1 MAPCLSPTTSTEEI
15 WRVTYQ
21 GGNLD
26 AAVAAAAAPN
36 GGAPATTS
44 ADARPPEGIHP
55 DAGRDTGALPVPNGF
70 TKEQVLLGNRV
81 FHGDVADGTCGGCHG
96 ADGKGSPV
104 APDLTSGRWL
114 WSDGSLQG
122 LETTIKNGVPEPKAH
137 PGAMPPMGG
146 VNLSRTDLDAVSA
159 YVWALGHQTP

>member
-1 MAPCLSPTTSTEEI
+1 MTWRVAVAPNGALFISHDVHGRI

-26 AAVAAAAAPN
+26 AAVAAAAAPK

-55 DAGRDTGALPVPNGF
+55 DAGRDTGALPVPKGF

-81 FHGDVADGTCGGCHG
+81 FHGEVADGTCGGCHG

-122 LETTIKNGVPEPKAH
+122 LETTITNGL
-137 PGAMPPMGG
+137 PGSIRNHGRSLP
-146 VNLSRTDLDAVSA
+146 
-159 YVWALGHQTP
+159 